1 MEVCPQILCFSHQL
15 FRSGLFILILY
26 LSVRTNNASMSLEF
40 KKELIEI
47 SNREGLFLSQHFT
60 IYNQY
65 HSTALIVLDYSKAN
79 LLITLEKLAVKQSEI
94 KSLFLRE
101 ILEVSVFA
109 SHVPDPAYPCIH
121 AIQIYFSNIDP
132 IPSLSDLLSPSSLL
146 LALQRDL

>member
-1 MEVCPQILCFSHQL
+1 MEVCPQILCFSHQN
-15 FRSGLFILILY
+15 FRSRLFILILY
-26 LSVRTNNASMSLEF
+26 LSVRTNNASVSLEF

-47 SNREGLFLSQHFT
+47 SDREGLFLSQHCN
-60 IYNQY
+60 IYNKY
-65 HSTALIVLDYSKAN
+65 DSTALIVLDYSKAD
-79 LLITLEKLAVKQSEI
+79 LLITLEKLAIKQSKI

-109 SHVPDPAYPCIH
+109 SHVPDPTYSCIH
-121 AIQIYFSNIDP
+121 AIQIYISNIDP